1 MKIAV
6 LDLEPPYSHYFRLSN
21 VKLLNNIETAK
32 CKPFCHR
39 ARAWESKL
47 YKAKEAN
54 RIIKHKKSNPHTVKS
69 SRVREKKINERYKN
83 NGTGCGCNEG

>member
-6 LDLEPPYSHYFRLSN
+6 LDLEPPYTHYFLLSG

-32 CKPFCHR
+32 CKRFRHR

-47 YKAKEAN
+47 
-54 RIIKHKKSNPHTVKS
+54 
-69 SRVREKKINERYKN
+69 
-83 NGTGCGCNEG
+83 